1 MKIDLHIHTKYSDG
15 LLSPKQV
22 IDIAA
27 KNDIK
32 VISFADHDTVEAYSE
47 DIFEYAKKNNVQ
59 IIPAVEIST
68 RVKNVGIH
76 ILGYNFSINNE
87 ELKKELSLIRNSR
100 QDYLNKVGKVLNELG
115 FTINLSKLNRIEAV
129 TKAHIA
135 NDIIENPK
143 NKNILLAYFKHIPNM
158 GEFIEEIMNEG
169 CIAYVEKK
177 SITPK
182 QASEIIRKAGGKV
195 VLAHPIAYERED
207 KLNEIDILKI
217 INEINADGIESYYI
231 YIDKNNNKHDEIK
244 RWNMFAKKHNLNVTI
259 GSDFHRDDNIRPT
272 IGFINQ
278 NIELTDREA
287 TKIINWILK
296 KII

>member
-15 LLSPKQV
+15 VLSAKEV

-32 VISFADHDTVEAYSE
+32 VISIADHDTIEAYSE
-47 DIFEYAKKNNVQ
+47 EIFEYAKINSIQ

-68 RVKNVGIH
+68 KFKNVGIH
-76 ILGYNFSINNE
+76 VLGYNFSINNK
-87 ELKKELSLIRNSR
+87 ELKKKLCSIRNSR
-100 QDYLNKVGKVLNELG
+100 HDYLNEVAKVLNKLG
-115 FTINLSKLNRIEAV
+115 YAINLKILNRIEAV

-135 NDIIENPK
+135 KDIIENPK
-143 NKNILLAYFKHIPNM
+143 NKKILIDYFKHIPNQ
-158 GEFIEEIMNEG
+158 GEFIEELLNEG

-182 QASEIIRKAGGKV
+182 EASKIIREAGGKV
-195 VLAHPIAYERED
+195 VLAHPVAYEHENN
-207 KLNEIDILKI
+207 LNERDILKI
-217 INEINADGIESYYI
+217 INEMNADGIETYYV
-231 YIDKNNNKHDEIK
+231 YVDKNKNKYDEIK
-244 RWNMFAKKHNLNVTI
+244 KWNIFAKKHNLNVTI

-272 IGFINQ
+272 MGFLNQ
-278 NIELTDREA
+278 NFKLTDREA

-296 KII
+296 K

>member
-15 LLSPKQV
+15 VLSPKQI

-47 DIFEYAKKNNVQ
+47 DVFEYAKKNNVQ

-68 RVKNVGIH
+68 RDKNVGIH

-100 QDYLNKVGKVLNELG
+100 HDYLNKVGKVLNELG

-195 VLAHPIAYERED
+195 VLAHPIAYEHED

-231 YIDKNNNKHDEIK
+231 YIDKNNIKFDEIK
-244 RWNMFAKKHNLNVTI
+244 RWNLFAERNGLNVTI
-259 GSDFHRDDNIRPT
+259 GSDFHREDKIRPA
-272 IGFINQ
+272 IGFLNQ
-278 NIELTDREA
+278 NFELNDKEA
-287 TKIINWILK
+287 LNIINWILRPQ
-296 KII
+296 

>member
-15 LLSPKQV
+15 VLSPKQI

-32 VISFADHDTVEAYSE
+32 VISFADHDTIEAYSE
-47 DIFEYAKKNNVQ
+47 DVFEYAKKNNVQ

-68 RVKNVGIH
+68 RDKNVGIH

-100 QDYLNKVGKVLNELG
+100 HDYLNKVGKVLNELG

-195 VLAHPIAYERED
+195 VLAHPIAYEHED

-231 YIDKNNNKHDEIK
+231 YIDKNNIKFDEIK
-244 RWNMFAKKHNLNVTI
+244 RWNLFAERNGLNVTI
-259 GSDFHRDDNIRPT
+259 GSDFHREDKIRPA
-272 IGFINQ
+272 IGFLNQ
-278 NIELTDREA
+278 NFELNDKEA
-287 TKIINWILK
+287 LNIVNWILRPQ
-296 KII
+296 

>member
-15 LLSPKQV
+15 VLSPKEV

-27 KNDIK
+27 EHDIK
-32 VISFADHDTVEAYSE
+32 VISIADHDTIEAYSE
-47 DIFEYAKKNNVQ
+47 EIFEYAKTNSIK

-68 RVKNVGIH
+68 KFKNVGIH
-76 ILGYNFSINNE
+76 VLGYNFSINNK
-87 ELKKELSLIRNSR
+87 ELKRKLCSIRNSR
-100 QDYLNKVGKVLNELG
+100 HEYLNEVGKVLNELG
-115 FTINLSKLNRIEAV
+115 YAINLKRLNGIEAV

-135 NDIIENPK
+135 KDIIENPNNKK
-143 NKNILLAYFKHIPNM
+143 NLIDYFKHIPNQ
-158 GEFIEEIMNEG
+158 GEFIEGILNEG

-182 QASEIIRKAGGKV
+182 EASEIIREAGGKV
-195 VLAHPIAYERED
+195 VLAHPIAYEYED
-207 KLNEIDILKI
+207 NLNENDILKI
-217 INEINADGIESYYI
+217 INEMNSDGIESNYI

-278 NIELTDREA
+278 NFELTDREV
-287 TKIINWILK
+287 TKIINWILE
-296 KII
+296 

>member
-15 LLSPKQV
+15 VLSPKQI

-32 VISFADHDTVEAYSE
+32 VISFADHDTIEAYSE
-47 DIFEYAKKNNVQ
+47 DVFEYAKKNNVQ

-68 RVKNVGIH
+68 RDKNVGIH

-100 QDYLNKVGKVLNELG
+100 HNYLNKVGKVLNELG

-195 VLAHPIAYERED
+195 VLAHPIAYEHED

-231 YIDKNNNKHDEIK
+231 YIDKNNIKFDEIK
-244 RWNMFAKKHNLNVTI
+244 RWNLFAERNGLNVTI
-259 GSDFHRDDNIRPT
+259 GSDFHREDKIRPA
-272 IGFINQ
+272 IGFLNQ
-278 NIELTDREA
+278 NFELNDKEA
-287 TKIINWILK
+287 LNIINWILRPQ
-296 KII
+296 

>member
-15 LLSPKQV
+15 VLSPKQI

-32 VISFADHDTVEAYSE
+32 VISFADHDTIEAYSE
-47 DIFEYAKKNNVQ
+47 DVFEYAKKNNVQ

-68 RVKNVGIH
+68 RDKNVGIH
-76 ILGYNFSINNE
+76 ILGYNFSINND

-100 QDYLNKVGKVLNELG
+100 HDYLNKVGKVLNELG

-169 CIAYVEKK
+169 CSAYVEKK

-195 VLAHPIAYERED
+195 VLAHPIAYEHED

-231 YIDKNNNKHDEIK
+231 YIDKNNIKFDEIK
-244 RWNMFAKKHNLNVTI
+244 RWNLFAERNGLNVTI
-259 GSDFHRDDNIRPT
+259 GSDFHREDKIRPA
-272 IGFINQ
+272 IGFLNQ
-278 NIELTDREA
+278 NFELNDKEA
-287 TKIINWILK
+287 LNIVNWILRPQ
-296 KII
+296 